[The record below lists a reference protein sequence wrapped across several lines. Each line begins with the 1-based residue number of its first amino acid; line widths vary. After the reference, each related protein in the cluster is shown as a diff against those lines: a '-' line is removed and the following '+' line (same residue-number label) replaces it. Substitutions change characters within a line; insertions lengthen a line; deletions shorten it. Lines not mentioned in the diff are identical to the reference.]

1 MDWDELKTLAEEF
14 LEKGAENLQRDDRLV
29 PTYFMVT
36 HRGVAVIPIE
46 KGLDTPRD
54 KRAAAMAIRK
64 IAAKQAAMAVL
75 LITEGHYSL
84 HSSSDAAAGA
94 AILPVE
100 MPAGTPDTFAA
111 LSVSLGLPD
120 GRNNLLLG
128 KVVRNAGGRAI
139 GLEERA
145 WTFSEPQRDLPVPVV
160 LPWEPGAPRT
170 LH

>member
-1 MDWDELKTLAEEF
+1 MDWDELKKLAEEF
-14 LEKGAENLQRDDRLV
+14 LEKGAENLQKDGRLV

-54 KRAAAMAIRK
+54 KKAAAMAIRK

-84 HSSSDAAAGA
+84 HSSSDAAAA

-128 KVVRNAGGRAI
+128 RVVREGGGRAV

-145 WTFSEPQRDLPVPVV
+145 WTFPEPRRDLPVPVV
-160 LPWEPGAPRT
+160 LPWEPEAPRT